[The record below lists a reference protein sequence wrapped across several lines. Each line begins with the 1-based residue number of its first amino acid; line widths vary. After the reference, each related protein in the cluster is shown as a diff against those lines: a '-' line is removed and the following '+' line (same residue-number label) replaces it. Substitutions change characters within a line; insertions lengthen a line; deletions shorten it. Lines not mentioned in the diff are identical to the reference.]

1 MYIYDIIN
9 IVNKNLIMELTKET
23 IKQIDDF
30 KLAEN
35 AVEELVKEKVAEIEK
50 WISVRKGLNRYPLI
64 RDPKEQE
71 LYNNLKY
78 WLEN

>member
-1 MYIYDIIN
+1 MQVIEFSKSLQQKLTN
-9 IVNKNLIMELTKET
+9 AETSNK
-23 IKQIDDF
+23 
-30 KLAEN
+30 

-64 RDPKEQE
+64 KDPKEQE

>member
-1 MYIYDIIN
+1 
-9 IVNKNLIMELTKET
+9 MELTKET

-35 AVEELVKEKVAEIEK
+35 SVKELVIEKIAEIEK
-50 WISVRKGLNRYPLI
+50 WISVRKKLNRYPLI
-64 RDPKEQE
+64 KDPKEQE

>member
-1 MYIYDIIN
+1 
-9 IVNKNLIMELTKET
+9 MELTKET

-64 RDPKEQE
+64 KDPKEQE

>member
-1 MYIYDIIN
+1 
-9 IVNKNLIMELTKET
+9 MELTKET

-30 KLAEN
+30 KLAEDS
-35 AVEELVKEKVAEIEK
+35 VKELVIEKIAEIEK
-50 WISVRKGLNRYPLI
+50 WISVRKKLNRFPLI
-64 RDPKEQE
+64 KDPKEQE

>member
-1 MYIYDIIN
+1 
-9 IVNKNLIMELTKET
+9 MELTKET

-30 KLAEN
+30 KLAEDS
-35 AVEELVKEKVAEIEK
+35 VKKLVIEKIAEIEK
-50 WISVRKGLNRYPLI
+50 WISVRKKLNRYPLI
-64 RDPKEQE
+64 KDPKEQE

>member
-1 MYIYDIIN
+1 MQ
-9 IVNKNLIMELTKET
+9 LTKET

-30 KLAEN
+30 KLAED
-35 AVEELVKEKVAEIEK
+35 AVKELVIEKIAEIEK
-50 WISVRKGLNRYPLI
+50 WISVRKKLNRYPLI
-64 RDPKEQE
+64 KDPKEQE

>member
-1 MYIYDIIN
+1 
-9 IVNKNLIMELTKET
+9 MELTKET
-23 IKQIDDF
+23 IKQINDF
-30 KLAEN
+30 KLAEDS
-35 AVEELVKEKVAEIEK
+35 VKELVIEKIAEIEK
-50 WISVRKGLNRYPLI
+50 WMSVRKGLNRYPLI

>member
-1 MYIYDIIN
+1 
-9 IVNKNLIMELTKET
+9 MELTKVT

-30 KLAEN
+30 KLAEDS
-35 AVEELVKEKVAEIEK
+35 VKELVIEKIAEIEK
-50 WISVRKGLNRYPLI
+50 WISVRKKLNRYPLI
-64 RDPKEQE
+64 KDPKEQE

>member
-1 MYIYDIIN
+1 
-9 IVNKNLIMELTKET
+9 MELTKET

-30 KLAEN
+30 KLAEDS
-35 AVEELVKEKVAEIEK
+35 VKELVIEKIAEIEK
-50 WISVRKGLNRYPLI
+50 LISVRKKLNRYPLI
-64 RDPKEQE
+64 KDPKEQE

>member
-1 MYIYDIIN
+1 MQ
-9 IVNKNLIMELTKET
+9 LTTET
-23 IKQIDDF
+23 IQQINNF

-35 AVEELVKEKVAEIEK
+35 AVEKLVKEKVEEIEK

-64 RDPKEQE
+64 RDPKEKE
-71 LYNNLKY
+71 LYDNLRY

>member
-1 MYIYDIIN
+1 
-9 IVNKNLIMELTKET
+9 MELTKET

-30 KLAEN
+30 KLAEDS
-35 AVEELVKEKVAEIEK
+35 VKELVIEKIAEIEK
-50 WISVRKGLNRYPLI
+50 WISVRKKLNRYPLI
-64 RDPKEQE
+64 KDPKEQE

>member
-1 MYIYDIIN
+1 
-9 IVNKNLIMELTKET
+9 MELTKET

-30 KLAEN
+30 KLAKDS
-35 AVEELVKEKVAEIEK
+35 VKELVIEKIAEIEK
-50 WISVRKGLNRYPLI
+50 WISVRKKLNRYPLI
-64 RDPKEQE
+64 KDPKEQE